1 MSRAAKAPRA
11 AAERKRR
18 PWGDYAFR
26 VLACALLFVSAYG
39 LLAQSTFAHRLRD
52 DAGVAGLSGAQAIA
66 LVLAAVLAFLPL
78 LAPRRFLGAFLWSGG
93 VATLVGA
100 YWWTKVSWDEL
111 VSESNFNVME
121 PPGLADYVLVATPA
135 LIAVFYVAAS
145 RASRL
150 KAEYRGRG
158 VDERQVTR
166 AACASYLH
174 GVVVFLA
181 VTAIS
186 LGFWAV
192 LTSGALFGVFSL
204 MPTGVP
210 AIVLAAAA
218 LTAGIALGAGRL
230 PTPKLTR
237 PSKDGEGRGVL
248 ARIRGRRSPS

>member
-1 MSRAAKAPRA
+1 MSPAALRGA
-11 AAERKRR
+11 AARTPR

-26 VLACALLFVSAYG
+26 VLACTLLFASAYG

-52 DAGVAGLSGAQAIA
+52 DAGVGGVSGAQALA
-66 LVLAAVLAFLPL
+66 LALAGVLAFLPL
-78 LAPRRFLGAFLWSGG
+78 LAGRRFLGAFLWSGAF
-93 VATLVGA
+93 ATVVGA

-111 VSESNFNVME
+111 VSESNFNVLE
-121 PPGLADYVLVATPA
+121 PAGLWDYVLVATPA
-135 LIAVFYVAAS
+135 LIAIFYVAGS

-150 KAEYRGRG
+150 KAEYRARG
-158 VDERQVTR
+158 VDPRQVTR
-166 AACASYLH
+166 AACACYLA
-174 GVVVFLA
+174 GVAAFLA
-181 VTAIS
+181 VTALS
-186 LGFWAV
+186 VAFWAV
-192 LTSGALFGVFSL
+192 LGSGALFGVFSL
-204 MPTGVP
+204 MPTGIP